1 MTGKRNSRSIE
12 ALLDDLF
19 DTLYGRPDGPLLPS
33 RMALKPDP
41 SASSYFVDA
50 PRPVLDSADMARP
63 AQSDPMIELE
73 RVLADVPADVRRE
86 IITRLSALYEA
97 LAVEAKDDSA
107 EPPSLI
113 YALH

>member
-12 ALLDDLF
+12 ALLDELF
-19 DTLYGRPDGPLLPS
+19 ETLYGRPDGPLLQS
-33 RMALKPDP
+33 HIALKPDP
-41 SASSYFVDA
+41 SARSYFVDA
-50 PRPVLDSADMARP
+50 PRPVLDAAEMARP
-63 AQSDPMIELE
+63 AQTDPMSELE
-73 RVLADVPADVRRE
+73 RVLADVPADRRRE
-86 IITRLSALYEA
+86 IIAGISALYEA